1 MKKKNYLTAKAKTS
15 IVLELLRGEDIE
27 TLSRKHQVTISQISQ
42 WRDDFI
48 NSGKQGFKRDPE
60 AAKLKQ
66 AERLIGKLQM
76 ELELRKKKSEV
87 IKRLKGK

>member
-1 MKKKNYLTAKAKTS
+1 MKKKNYLTANAKTS

-27 TLSRKHQVTISQISQ
+27 ILSRKHHVTVAKISK
-42 WRDDFI
+42 WRDEFI
-48 NSGKQGFKRDPE
+48 NGGKQGFKNDPG

-76 ELELRKKKSEV
+76 ELELRKKKSEA

>member
-1 MKKKNYLTAKAKTS
+1 MKRKNYLTANVKTS

-27 TLSRKHQVTISQISQ
+27 TLSRKHQVTVSSISQ
-42 WRDDFI
+42 WRDEFV
-48 NSGKQGFKRDPE
+48 NGGKQGFKRDPD

-76 ELELRKKKSEV
+76 ELELRKKKSELV
-87 IKRLKGK
+87 KRLKGK

>member
-1 MKKKNYLTAKAKTS
+1 MSKKNYLTANAKTS

-27 TLSRKHQVTISQISQ
+27 TLSRKHQVTVGQISQ

-48 NSGKQGFKRDPE
+48 DCGKQGFKKDPE

-87 IKRLKGK
+87 LKRLRGK

>member
-1 MKKKNYLTAKAKTS
+1 MNKKIYLTANAKTS

-27 TLSRKHQVTISQISQ
+27 TLSRKHQITVAQISQ

-48 NSGKQGFKRDPE
+48 NGGKQGFKKDPE

-87 IKRLKGK
+87 IKRLRGK

>member
-1 MKKKNYLTAKAKTS
+1 MNKKNYLTAKAKSS

-27 TLSRKHQVTISQISQ
+27 TLSRKHQVTVAQLSQ

-48 NSGKQGFKRDPE
+48 NGGKQGFKKDPD

-87 IKRLKGK
+87 IKRLKG

>member
-1 MKKKNYLTAKAKTS
+1 MSKKNYLTANAKTS

-27 TLSRKHQVTISQISQ
+27 TLSRKHKVAVFQISQ
-42 WRDDFI
+42 WRDVFI
-48 NSGKQGFKRDPE
+48 NGGKQGFKKDPSS
-60 AAKLKQ
+60 AKLKQ

>member
-1 MKKKNYLTAKAKTS
+1 MSKKNYFTANAKTS

-27 TLSRKHQVTISQISQ
+27 SLSRKHQVTVGQISQ

-48 NSGKQGFKRDPE
+48 NGGKQGFKKDPE

-76 ELELRKKKSEV
+76 ELELRKKKSDV
-87 IKRLKGK
+87 IKRLRGK

>member
-1 MKKKNYLTAKAKTS
+1 MKKKNYLTANTKTS

-27 TLSRKHQVTISQISQ
+27 TLSRKHQLPVSKISH

-48 NSGKQGFKRDPE
+48 NGGKQGFKKDPE

-66 AERLIGKLQM
+66 AERIIGKLQM
-76 ELELRKKKSEV
+76 ELELRKKKDEA

>member
-1 MKKKNYLTAKAKTS
+1 MKKKNYITANAKTS
-15 IVLELLRGEDIE
+15 MVLELLSGEEIE
-27 TLSRKHQVTISQISQ
+27 LLSKKHQVTVDQLSQ

-48 NSGKQGFKRDPE
+48 SGGKLGFKKDRE
-60 AAKLKQ
+60 ANKLKH

-87 IKRLKGK
+87 SSRLKGR

>member
-1 MKKKNYLTAKAKTS
+1 MNKKNYLTANAKSS

-27 TLSRKHQVTISQISQ
+27 TLSRKHQVTVSQLSQ

-48 NSGKQGFKRDPE
+48 NGGKQGFKKDPD

-87 IKRLKGK
+87 IRRLKDK

>member
-1 MKKKNYLTAKAKTS
+1 MSTKNYLTANAKTS
-15 IVLELLRGEDIE
+15 IILELLRGEDIE
-27 TLSRKHQVTISQISQ
+27 TLSRKHQVTVAHLSQ

-48 NSGKQGFKRDPE
+48 SSGKQGFKKDPD
-60 AAKLKQ
+60 AARLKQ

-87 IKRLKGK
+87 IKRLSGR

>member
-1 MKKKNYLTAKAKTS
+1 MSKKNYLTVNAKTS

-27 TLSRKHQVTISQISQ
+27 TLSRKHQVTVGQISQ

-48 NSGKQGFKRDPE
+48 NGGKQGFKKDPE

-87 IKRLKGK
+87 LKRLRGK

>member
-1 MKKKNYLTAKAKTS
+1 MKKTNYLTANAKTS

-27 TLSRKHQVTISQISQ
+27 TLSRKHQVPVSKISQ

-48 NSGKQGFKRDPE
+48 NGGKQGFKRDPE

-66 AERLIGKLQM
+66 AERIIGKLQM
-76 ELELRKKKSEV
+76 ELELQKKKNEYNR
-87 IKRLKGK
+87 RLKGK

>member
-1 MKKKNYLTAKAKTS
+1 MSKKNYLTANAKTS

-27 TLSRKHQVTISQISQ
+27 TLSRKHQVTVGQISQ

-48 NSGKQGFKRDPE
+48 NGGKQGFKKDPD

-87 IKRLKGK
+87 LKRLRGK

>member
-1 MKKKNYLTAKAKTS
+1 MNKKNYLTANAKAS

-27 TLSRKHQVTISQISQ
+27 TLSRKHQVTVSQLSQ

-48 NSGKQGFKRDPE
+48 NGGKQGFKKDPE
-60 AAKLKQ
+60 AAKLRH

-87 IKRLKGK
+87 IKRLRGK

>member
-1 MKKKNYLTAKAKTS
+1 MSKTNYLTANAKTS

-27 TLSRKHQVTISQISQ
+27 TLSRRHLVTVSQVSQ
-42 WRDDFI
+42 WRDEFI
-48 NSGKQGFKRDPE
+48 NGGKQGFKKDPD

-76 ELELRKKKSEV
+76 ELELRKKKSEA
-87 IKRLKGK
+87 IRRLKGK

>member
-1 MKKKNYLTAKAKTS
+1 MSKKNYLTANAKTS

-27 TLSRKHQVTISQISQ
+27 TLSRKHQVTVGQLSQ

-48 NSGKQGFKRDPE
+48 SGGKQSFKKDPE
-60 AAKLKQ
+60 AARLKQ

-76 ELELRKKKSEV
+76 ELELRKKKSQV
-87 IKRLKGK
+87 LKRLKGK

>member
-1 MKKKNYLTAKAKTS
+1 MEKKNYLTANAKAS

-27 TLSRKHQVTISQISQ
+27 TLSRKHQVTVGQISQ

-48 NSGKQGFKRDPE
+48 NGGKQGFKKDPE
-60 AAKLKQ
+60 AGKLKQ

-76 ELELRKKKSEV
+76 ELELRKKKTALS
-87 IKRLKGK
+87 KYLRGR

>member
-1 MKKKNYLTAKAKTS
+1 MNKKNYLTAKAKSS

-27 TLSRKHQVTISQISQ
+27 TLSRKHQVTVAQLSQ

-48 NSGKQGFKRDPE
+48 NGGKQGFKKDPD

>member
-1 MKKKNYLTAKAKTS
+1 MKKNNYLTANAKTS

-27 TLSRKHQVTISQISQ
+27 TLSRKHQVPVSKISQ

-48 NSGKQGFKRDPE
+48 NGGKQGFKKDPE

-66 AERLIGKLQM
+66 AERIIGKLQM
-76 ELELRKKKSEV
+76 ELELRKKKDEV
-87 IKRLKGK
+87 IKRLKGR